1 MGMHLIGTSK
11 TEVSVRNET
20 QNQSTGAG
28 RESSRASG
36 GLSTWGEFGST
47 LLIIL
52 SDSEH
57 GKTEWSHWE
66 QTSSGR
72 MAVFHYE
79 VPRNASH
86 YEIVTPVEELQSSGQ
101 STRWAGS
108 RAADMGPVSVSTRF
122 VRKKPAYQGS
132 LWIDADTGTITRVTL
147 VADLRG
153 NPTFERGAILVDY
166 GPVQIADK
174 TLICPVRSLA
184 LSSAP
189 STVNTTFS
197 GVATEWLNEN
207 LFTDYHL
214 FGSTARILGNQVAE
228 TAPPQPSPESAPGAA
243 SAAIAEPAT
252 ESQASPSLLTPTQAA
267 PLPASSPQVAMPPP
281 PAEHAETSAPGAP
294 TIAGAAI
301 SEPNPSANAPGPSSS
316 VSDPVPPP
324 LSPAAHP
331 SESGVTFH
339 VNVNSL
345 LVPVVVR
352 DKQGQA
358 VGDLSQADF
367 TVLDNGKPRTIAAV
381 TVVRSAPR
389 ASETLPQGSG
399 RLNQVKAPDAPSN
412 AQNRFIIFLF
422 DDRHI
427 DSSDLARTQQAAVRA
442 LDNSLAPTDFAAV
455 MSLMGANSGLTQDR
469 AALDAAITKLTVHH
483 SFQHDTHDCP
493 DIDYYSAN
501 KILNMHDD
509 TEFQVAIAKVEACY
523 SMPVQQPVATY
534 GTSAIEN
541 TNTGVQRLAYM
552 AATRALAT
560 GEEDARESLK
570 AVESVVR
577 AMSTLP
583 GQRTLILVSPG
594 FLSMSPETMAFKS
607 QLLDLALASSV
618 IIDTLDARGLY
629 VGNVDASQGG
639 NTAFSQLTGQ
649 TSQNRLNSMQE
660 SENALAE
667 MANGTGGTFVHNNN
681 DLEAGLKSLIAAPQ
695 FLYVLEISLN
705 GIKATGSYH
714 RLQVKLNRAGLQVQ
728 ARLGYFA
735 PKDPR
740 SKP

>member
-1 MGMHLIGTSK
+1 MTVAQLEQSLGADRAAHKPDLEIARRISDVDLSERLTDVALGRLNQQFQSGSAAAAALLLLADRSAFLDPPASELPDTQAPDATAQRRLLAAVQKFAIETLPRLPNLIATRSTFSFDDSPEELAKGGYPQRMGMHLIGTSK
-11 TEVSVRNET
+11 TEVYVRNET

-86 YEIVTPVEELQSSGQ
+86 YEIVTPVQELQSSGQ

-267 PLPASSPQVAMPPP
+267 PLPAS
-281 PAEHAETSAPGAP
+281 
-294 TIAGAAI
+294 
-301 SEPNPSANAPGPSSS
+301 
-316 VSDPVPPP
+316 
-324 LSPAAHP
+324 
-331 SESGVTFH
+331 
-339 VNVNSL
+339 
-345 LVPVVVR
+345 
-352 DKQGQA
+352 
-358 VGDLSQADF
+358 
-367 TVLDNGKPRTIAAV
+367 
-381 TVVRSAPR
+381 
-389 ASETLPQGSG
+389 
-399 RLNQVKAPDAPSN
+399 
-412 AQNRFIIFLF
+412 
-422 DDRHI
+422 
-427 DSSDLARTQQAAVRA
+427 
-442 LDNSLAPTDFAAV
+442 
-455 MSLMGANSGLTQDR
+455 
-469 AALDAAITKLTVHH
+469 
-483 SFQHDTHDCP
+483 
-493 DIDYYSAN
+493 
-501 KILNMHDD
+501 
-509 TEFQVAIAKVEACY
+509 
-523 SMPVQQPVATY
+523 
-534 GTSAIEN
+534 
-541 TNTGVQRLAYM
+541 
-552 AATRALAT
+552 
-560 GEEDARESLK
+560 
-570 AVESVVR
+570 
-577 AMSTLP
+577 
-583 GQRTLILVSPG
+583 
-594 FLSMSPETMAFKS
+594 
-607 QLLDLALASSV
+607 
-618 IIDTLDARGLY
+618 
-629 VGNVDASQGG
+629 
-639 NTAFSQLTGQ
+639 
-649 TSQNRLNSMQE
+649 
-660 SENALAE
+660 
-667 MANGTGGTFVHNNN
+667 
-681 DLEAGLKSLIAAPQ
+681 
-695 FLYVLEISLN
+695 
-705 GIKATGSYH
+705 
-714 RLQVKLNRAGLQVQ
+714 
-728 ARLGYFA
+728 
-735 PKDPR
+735 
-740 SKP
+740 